1 RARDRNVRFRAWIA
15 YASVRVKKADRE
27 GRRYKLMSAATHYR
41 RVLMGLAA
49 ASMAFQAL
57 AHHSAAMFDDDKSVT
72 LSGTVRSFQ
81 WTNPHCFIQ
90 VLVSGDA
97 GPVEWSVEMGS
108 PSMLFRAGWK
118 PGTLKAGDKITVVI
132 HPVRDGTPGGRF
144 VSATTVDGK
153 RL

>member
-1 RARDRNVRFRAWIA
+1 MSTAP
-15 YASVRVKKADRE
+15 
-27 GRRYKLMSAATHYR
+27 RYG
-41 RVLMGLAA
+41 RVLMGPVAA
-49 ASMAFQAL
+49 LIALQAL
-57 AHHSAAMFDDDKSVT
+57 AHHSSAMFNDDKSVT

-90 VLVSGDA
+90 VLVAGES

-108 PSMLFRAGWK
+108 PSMLFRTGWK

-144 VSATTVDGK
+144 VSATSVDGK
-153 RL
+153 SL